1 MNTYSL
7 KFYDLLSLA
16 LGSNDSYVLQT
27 YLDNVMASKYNE
39 LNIPGFD
46 WSEGMSPDFTVE
58 VLYKNVDIIPMAQY
72 VDLDS
77 PAVPIGTKGMNGYTA
92 KIPRMK
98 LSEYYNEDKIR
109 KVMLAERRLNGL
121 RRNGASDVI
130 NAARNT
136 LFVTVDTLF
145 GAHVNSLSYQRH
157 QMVSKG
163 LLEINSTNNPLGVAG
178 LRIEAK
184 VPVKNVTT
192 LKGTERW
199 WTAQGDGTYSTPG
212 SACDPVKNLKNMV
225 RNAQLQGLRSM
236 HFELEFNYADQVV
249 AHPKIVE
256 AVATELLVGAV
267 NEDWAIAKV
276 NYMTTEAKLEVLGR
290 IVGAPFR
297 IIDHIS
303 TVQKWDKD
311 KQKMTDI
318 QLNAF
323 EPGVIVLVPDG
334 QIGEI
339 VPVEPI
345 VVNDPAATYGGF
357 FDGRLLL
364 TVTYDASKKAQAY
377 ETELTALSAPTM
389 PQYMYYLYPYNAS

>member
-39 LNIPGFD
+39 LSIPGFD

-77 PAVPIGTKGMNGYTA
+77 PAVPIGTKGMSGYTA

-98 LSEYYNEDKIR
+98 LSEYYNEDKVR

-121 RRNGASDVI
+121 RRNGTSDVI

-184 VPVKNVTT
+184 VPTKNVTT
-192 LKGTERW
+192 LKSNERW
-199 WTAQGDGTYSTPG
+199 WTAQSSGKYSTPG
-212 SACDPVKNLKNMV
+212 SACDPVKDLRNMV

-290 IVGAPFR
+290 IVGAPIR

>member
-1 MNTYSL
+1 MNTYTP

-16 LGSNDSYVLQT
+16 LGSNDSYVLQS

-39 LNIPGFD
+39 LSIPGFD

-77 PAVPIGTKGMNGYTA
+77 PAVPIGTSGMGGYTA

-98 LSEYYNEDKIR
+98 LSEYYNEDKMR
-109 KVMLAERRLNGL
+109 KVMLAERKLNGL
-121 RRNGASDVI
+121 RNGANDVI

-136 LFVTVDTLF
+136 LFVTTDTLI
-145 GAHVNSLSYQRH
+145 GAYVNSLSYQRH

-163 LLEINSTNNPLGVAG
+163 LLEINSANNPMGVKD

-184 VPVKNVTT
+184 VPTKNVTT
-192 LKGTERW
+192 LKGTARW
-199 WTAQGDGTYSTPG
+199 WTAQSDGTYSTPG
-212 SACDPVKNLKNMV
+212 SACDPVKNLRDMV
-225 RNAQLQGLRSM
+225 RNAQLSGLRNM
-236 HFELEFNYADQVV
+236 HFELEFNYADQVA
-249 AHPKIVE
+249 AHPKVVE

-276 NYMTTEAKLEVLGR
+276 NYMTTEAKLATLGK
-290 IVGAPFR
+290 IVGAPFQ
-297 IIDHIS
+297 IMDHVS
-303 TVQKWDKD
+303 TVQKFNKD
-311 KQKMTDI
+311 TQKLENK

>member
-1 MNTYSL
+1 MNTYTP

-16 LGSNDSYVLQT
+16 LGSSDSYVLQS

-39 LNIPGFD
+39 LNIPGFA
-46 WSEGMSPDFTVE
+46 WSENMSPDFTVE

-77 PAVPIGTKGMNGYTA
+77 PAVPIGTSGMGGYTA

-98 LSEYYNEDKIR
+98 LSEYYNEDKMR
-109 KVMLAERRLNGL
+109 KVMLAERKLNGL
-121 RRNGASDVI
+121 RNGVNDVI

-136 LFVTVDTLF
+136 LFVTTDTLI

-163 LLEINSTNNPLGVAG
+163 LLEINSTNNPMGVKD

-184 VPVKNVTT
+184 VPTKNVTT
-192 LKGTERW
+192 LKGTARW
-199 WTAQGDGTYSTPG
+199 WTSLSDGTYSTPG
-212 SACDPVKNLKNMV
+212 STCDPVKNLRDMV
-225 RNAQLQGLRSM
+225 RNAQLFGLRNM
-236 HFELEFNYADQVV
+236 HFELEFNYADQIA
-249 AHPKIVE
+249 AHPKVVE

-276 NYMTTEAKLEVLGR
+276 NYMTTEAKLATLGK
-290 IVGAPFR
+290 IVGAPFQ
-297 IIDHIS
+297 IMDHVS
-303 TVQKWDKD
+303 TVQKFNKD
-311 KQKMTDI
+311 TQKLENK

-345 VVNDPAATYGGF
+345 VVNDPAATYGEF

-389 PQYMYYLYPYNAS
+389 PQYMYYLYPYNIS

>member
-121 RRNGASDVI
+121 RRNGTSDVI

-192 LKGTERW
+192 LKDTKRW
-199 WTAQGDGTYSTPG
+199 WTAQSQGAYSTPG
-212 SACDPVKNLKNMV
+212 SACDPVKDLRNMV

-267 NEDWAIAKV
+267 SEDWAIAKV

-290 IVGAPFR
+290 IVGAPLR

>member
-1 MNTYSL
+1 MNTYTP

-16 LGSNDSYVLQT
+16 LGSSDSYVLQS

-39 LNIPGFD
+39 LSIPGFA
-46 WSEGMSPDFTVE
+46 WSENMSPDFTVE

-77 PAVPIGTKGMNGYTA
+77 PAVPIGTSGMGGYTA

-98 LSEYYNEDKIR
+98 LSEYYNEDKMR
-109 KVMLAERRLNGL
+109 KVMLAERKLNGL
-121 RRNGASDVI
+121 RNGANDVI

-136 LFVTVDTLF
+136 LFVTTDTLI

-163 LLEINSTNNPLGVAG
+163 LLEINSTNNPMGVKD

-184 VPVKNVTT
+184 VPTKNVTT
-192 LKGTERW
+192 LKGTARW
-199 WTAQGDGTYSTPG
+199 WTSLSDGTYSTPG
-212 SACDPVKNLKNMV
+212 STCDPVKDLKKMV
-225 RNAQLQGLRSM
+225 RNAQLSGLRNM
-236 HFELEFNYADQVV
+236 HFELEYNYAEQVIE
-249 AHPKIVE
+249 HPKIV
-256 AVATELLVGAV
+256 A
-267 NEDWAIAKV
+267 AIA
-276 NYMTTEAKLEVLGR
+276 AKIFINASNEGWALTNVANMDTDAKFEQLGK
-290 IVGAPFR
+290 IVGAPFQ
-297 IIDHIS
+297 IIDHVS
-303 TVQKWDKD
+303 AVQKFNKD
-311 KQKMTDI
+311 AQKLVSN
-318 QLNAF
+318 QLDAF

>member
-1 MNTYSL
+1 MNTYTP

-16 LGSNDSYVLQT
+16 LGSSDSYVLQS

-39 LNIPGFD
+39 LSIPGFA
-46 WSEGMSPDFTVE
+46 WSENMSPDFTVE

-77 PAVPIGTKGMNGYTA
+77 PAVPIGTSGMGGYTA

-98 LSEYYNEDKIR
+98 LSEYYNEDKMR
-109 KVMLAERRLNGL
+109 KVMLAERKLNGL
-121 RRNGASDVI
+121 RNGANDVI

-136 LFVTVDTLF
+136 LFVTTDTLI

-163 LLEINSTNNPLGVAG
+163 LLEINSANNPMGVKD
-178 LRIEAK
+178 LCIEAK
-184 VPVKNVTT
+184 VPTKNVTT
-192 LKGTERW
+192 LKGTARW
-199 WTAQGDGTYSTPG
+199 WTSLSDGTYSTPG
-212 SACDPVKNLKNMV
+212 STCDPVKNLKNMV
-225 RNAQLQGLRSM
+225 RNAQLSGLRNM
-236 HFELEFNYADQVV
+236 HFELEYNYAEQVIE
-249 AHPKIVE
+249 HPKIVE
-256 AVATELLVGAV
+256 AIASKIFINAY
-267 NEDWAIAKV
+267 NEDWALANVANMDTDAKF
-276 NYMTTEAKLEVLGR
+276 EQLGR
-290 IVGAPFR
+290 IVGAPFQ

-303 TVQKWDKD
+303 AVQKFNKD
-311 KQKMTDI
+311 TQKLVNN
-318 QLNAF
+318 QLDAF

-345 VVNDPAATYGGF
+345 VVNDPAATYGGL

-389 PQYMYYLYPYNAS
+389 PQYMYYLYPYNVS

>member
-1 MNTYSL
+1 MNTYTP

-16 LGSNDSYVLQT
+16 LGSSDSYVLQS

-39 LNIPGFD
+39 LSIPGFA
-46 WSEGMSPDFTVE
+46 WSENMSPDFTVE

-77 PAVPIGTKGMNGYTA
+77 PAVPIGTSGMGGYTA

-98 LSEYYNEDKIR
+98 LSEYYNEDKMR
-109 KVMLAERRLNGL
+109 KVMLAERKLNGL
-121 RRNGASDVI
+121 RNGANDVI

-136 LFVTVDTLF
+136 LFVTTDTLI
-145 GAHVNSLSYQRH
+145 GAHVNSLSHQRH

-163 LLEINSTNNPLGVAG
+163 LLEINSVNNPMGVKD

-184 VPVKNVTT
+184 VPTKNVTT
-192 LKGTERW
+192 LKGNARW
-199 WTAQGDGTYSTPG
+199 WTLLSDGTYSTPG
-212 SACDPVKNLKNMV
+212 SACDPVKNLRDMV
-225 RNAQLQGLRSM
+225 RNAQLSGLRNM
-236 HFELEFNYADQVV
+236 HFELEFNYADQVA
-249 AHPKIVE
+249 AHPKVVE

-276 NYMTTEAKLEVLGR
+276 NYMTTEAKLATLGK
-290 IVGAPFR
+290 IVGAPFQ
-297 IIDHIS
+297 IMDHVS
-303 TVQKWDKD
+303 TVQKFNKD
-311 KQKMTDI
+311 TQKLENK

-389 PQYMYYLYPYNAS
+389 PQYMYYLYPYNVS

>member
-77 PAVPIGTKGMNGYTA
+77 PAVPIGTKGMSGYTA

-98 LSEYYNEDKIR
+98 LSEYYNEDKVR

-121 RRNGASDVI
+121 RRNGTSDVV

-178 LRIEAK
+178 PRIEAK

-192 LKGTERW
+192 LKDTKRW
-199 WTAQGDGTYSTPG
+199 WTAQSNGTYSTPG
-212 SACDPVKNLKNMV
+212 SACDPVKDLRNMV

-290 IVGAPFR
+290 IVRAPIR

>member
-1 MNTYSL
+1 MNTYTP

-16 LGSNDSYVLQT
+16 LGSSDSYVLQS

-39 LNIPGFD
+39 LSIPGFA
-46 WSEGMSPDFTVE
+46 WSENMNPDFTVE

-77 PAVPIGTKGMNGYTA
+77 PAVPIGTSGMGGYTA

-98 LSEYYNEDKIR
+98 LSEYYNEDKMR
-109 KVMLAERRLNGL
+109 KVMLAERKLNGL
-121 RRNGASDVI
+121 RNGANDVI

-136 LFVTVDTLF
+136 LFVTTDTLI

-163 LLEINSTNNPLGVAG
+163 LLEINSANNPMGVKD

-184 VPVKNVTT
+184 VPTKNVTT
-192 LKGTERW
+192 LKGTARW
-199 WTAQGDGTYSTPG
+199 WTSLSDGTYSTPG

-225 RNAQLQGLRSM
+225 RNAQLSGLRNM
-236 HFELEFNYADQVV
+236 HFELEFNYAEQVIE
-249 AHPKIVE
+249 HPKIV
-256 AVATELLVGAV
+256 AAIAAKIFINAS
-267 NEDWAIAKV
+267 NEDWALANVANMDTDAKF
-276 NYMTTEAKLEVLGR
+276 EQLGK
-290 IVGAPFR
+290 IVGGVPFR
-297 IIDHIS
+297 IIDHVS
-303 TVQKWDKD
+303 AVQKFNKD
-311 KQKMTDI
+311 TQELVNN
-318 QLNAF
+318 QLDAF

-339 VPVEPI
+339 VPVEPL

>member
-1 MNTYSL
+1 MNTYTP

-16 LGSNDSYVLQT
+16 LGSSDSYVLQS

-39 LNIPGFD
+39 LSIPGFA
-46 WSEGMSPDFTVE
+46 WSENMSPDFTVE

-77 PAVPIGTKGMNGYTA
+77 PAVPIGTSGMGGYTA

-98 LSEYYNEDKIR
+98 LSEYYNEDKMR
-109 KVMLAERRLNGL
+109 KVMLAERKLNGL
-121 RRNGASDVI
+121 RNGANDVI

-136 LFVTVDTLF
+136 LFVTTDTLI

-157 QMVSKG
+157 QMVSRG
-163 LLEINSTNNPLGVAG
+163 VLDINSTNNPMGVKD

-184 VPVKNVTT
+184 VPIQNVTT
-192 LKGTERW
+192 LKGTARW
-199 WTAQGDGTYSTPG
+199 WTSLSNGTYSTPG
-212 SACDPVKNLKNMV
+212 STCDPVKDLKKMV
-225 RNAQLQGLRSM
+225 RNAQLSGLRNM
-236 HFELEFNYADQVV
+236 HFELEFNYAEQVIE
-249 AHPKIVE
+249 HPKIV
-256 AVATELLVGAV
+256 AAIAAKIFINAS
-267 NEDWAIAKV
+267 NEDWALANVANMDTDAKF
-276 NYMTTEAKLEVLGR
+276 EQLGK
-290 IVGAPFR
+290 IVGAPFQ
-297 IIDHIS
+297 IIDHVS
-303 TVQKWDKD
+303 AVQKFNKD
-311 KQKMTDI
+311 AQKLVSN
-318 QLNAF
+318 QLDAF

>member
-1 MNTYSL
+1 MNTYTP

-16 LGSNDSYVLQT
+16 LGSSDSYVLQS

-39 LNIPGFD
+39 LSIPGFA
-46 WSEGMSPDFTVE
+46 WSENMSPDFTVE

-77 PAVPIGTKGMNGYTA
+77 PAVPIGTSGMGGYTA
-92 KIPRMK
+92 NIPRMK
-98 LSEYYNEDKIR
+98 LSEYYNEDKMR
-109 KVMLAERRLNGL
+109 KVMLAERKLNGL
-121 RRNGASDVI
+121 RNGANDVI

-136 LFVTVDTLF
+136 LFVTTDTLI

-163 LLEINSTNNPLGVAG
+163 LLEINSANNPMGVKD

-184 VPVKNVTT
+184 VPTKNVTT
-192 LKGTERW
+192 LKGNARW
-199 WTAQGDGTYSTPG
+199 WTSLSDGTYSTPG
-212 SACDPVKNLKNMV
+212 STCDPVKDLKKMV
-225 RNAQLQGLRSM
+225 RNAQLSGLRNM
-236 HFELEFNYADQVV
+236 HFELEYNYAEQVIE
-249 AHPKIVE
+249 HPKIV
-256 AVATELLVGAV
+256 AAIAAKIFINAS
-267 NEDWAIAKV
+267 NEDWALANVANMDTDAKF
-276 NYMTTEAKLEVLGR
+276 EQLGR

-303 TVQKWDKD
+303 AVQKFNKD
-311 KQKMTDI
+311 TQKLVNN
-318 QLNAF
+318 QLDAF

-339 VPVEPI
+339 VPVEPL

>member
-1 MNTYSL
+1 MNTYTP

-16 LGSNDSYVLQT
+16 LGSSDSYVLQS
-27 YLDNVMASKYNE
+27 YLDNVMSSKYNE
-39 LNIPGFD
+39 FSIPGFA
-46 WSEGMSPDFTVE
+46 WSENMSPDFTVE

-77 PAVPIGTKGMNGYTA
+77 PAVPIGTSGMGGYTA

-98 LSEYYNEDKIR
+98 LSEYYNEDKMR
-109 KVMLAERRLNGL
+109 KVMLAERKLNGL
-121 RRNGASDVI
+121 RDGANDVI

-136 LFVTVDTLF
+136 LFVTTDTLI

-157 QMVSKG
+157 QMVSRG
-163 LLEINSTNNPLGVAG
+163 VLDINSTNNPMGVKD

-184 VPVKNVTT
+184 VPTKNVTT
-192 LKGTERW
+192 LKGTARW
-199 WTAQGDGTYSTPG
+199 WTSLSDGTYSTPG
-212 SACDPVKNLKNMV
+212 STCDPVKDLKKMV
-225 RNAQLQGLRSM
+225 RNAQLSGLRNM
-236 HFELEFNYADQVV
+236 HFELEYNYAEQVIE
-249 AHPKIVE
+249 HPKIV
-256 AVATELLVGAV
+256 AAIAAKIFINAS
-267 NEDWAIAKV
+267 NEDWALANVANMDTDAKF
-276 NYMTTEAKLEVLGR
+276 EQLGK
-290 IVGAPFR
+290 IVGGVPFR
-297 IIDHIS
+297 IIDHVS
-303 TVQKWDKD
+303 AVQKFNKD
-311 KQKMTDI
+311 AQKLVSN
-318 QLNAF
+318 QLDAF

>member
-1 MNTYSL
+1 MNTYTP

-16 LGSNDSYVLQT
+16 LGSSDSYVLQS

-39 LNIPGFD
+39 LNIPGFA
-46 WSEGMSPDFTVE
+46 WSDSMSPDFTVE

-77 PAVPIGTKGMNGYTA
+77 PAVPIGTSGMGGYTA

-98 LSEYYNEDKIR
+98 LSEYYNEDKMR
-109 KVMLAERRLNGL
+109 KVMLAERKLNGL
-121 RRNGASDVI
+121 RNGANDVI

-136 LFVTVDTLF
+136 LFVTTDTLI

-157 QMVSKG
+157 QMVSRG
-163 LLEINSTNNPLGVAG
+163 VLDINSTNNPMGVKE

-184 VPVKNVTT
+184 VPTKNVTT
-192 LKGTERW
+192 LKGTARW
-199 WTAQGDGTYSTPG
+199 WTSLSDGTYSTPG
-212 SACDPVKNLKNMV
+212 SACDPVKNLRDMV
-225 RNAQLQGLRSM
+225 RNAQLSGLRNM
-236 HFELEFNYADQVV
+236 HFELEFNYADQVA
-249 AHPKIVE
+249 AHPEVVK

-276 NYMTTEAKLEVLGR
+276 NYMTTEAKLATLGK
-290 IVGAPFR
+290 IVGAPFQ
-297 IIDHIS
+297 IMDHVS
-303 TVQKWDKD
+303 TVQKFNKD
-311 KQKMTDI
+311 TQKLENK

-323 EPGVIVLVPDG
+323 EPSVIVLVPDG

>member
-77 PAVPIGTKGMNGYTA
+77 PAVPIGTKGMSGYTA

-121 RRNGASDVI
+121 RRNGTSDVI

-184 VPVKNVTT
+184 VPTKNVTT
-192 LKGTERW
+192 LKDTKRW
-199 WTAQGDGTYSTPG
+199 WTAQSDGTYSTPG
-212 SACDPVKNLKNMV
+212 SACDPIKDLRNMV

-290 IVGAPFR
+290 IVGAPIR

-303 TVQKWDKD
+303 TAQKWDKD
-311 KQKMTDI
+311 KQKMTDV

-389 PQYMYYLYPYNAS
+389 PQYMYYLYPYNAL

>member
-16 LGSNDSYVLQT
+16 LGSNDSYVLQS

-39 LNIPGFD
+39 LSIPGFD

-77 PAVPIGTKGMNGYTA
+77 PAVPIGTSGMGGYTA

-98 LSEYYNEDKIR
+98 LSEYYNEDKMR
-109 KVMLAERRLNGL
+109 KVMLAERKLNGL
-121 RRNGASDVI
+121 RNGANDVI

-136 LFVTVDTLF
+136 LFVTTDTLV

-163 LLEINSTNNPLGVAG
+163 LLETNSTNNPLGVAG

-184 VPVKNVTT
+184 VPTKNVTT
-192 LKGTERW
+192 LKDTKRW
-199 WTAQGDGTYSTPG
+199 WTAQSDGTYSTPG
-212 SACDPVKNLKNMV
+212 SACDPVKNLRDMV
-225 RNAQLQGLRSM
+225 RSLQFSGVRNM
-236 HFELEFNYADQVV
+236 HFELEFNYADQVA
-249 AHPKIVE
+249 AHPKVVE
-256 AVATELLVGAV
+256 AVATELLVGAA

-276 NYMTTEAKLEVLGR
+276 NYMTTEAKLATLGK
-290 IVGAPFR
+290 IVGAPFQ
-297 IIDHIS
+297 IMDHVS
-303 TVQKWDKD
+303 TVQKFNKD
-311 KQKMTDI
+311 TQKLENI